1 MKKIAITTTTFGKYD
16 ERPLKLLEEY
26 GLEVVLNPYGRTLK
40 KDEVIEFCK
49 GAIGVIA
56 GTEILD
62 IDTLE
67 CLTKTYSQ
75 SSVLRPQTLKVIS
88 RCGSGLANVDVDT
101 AKRLGIKVFNTPD
114 APIVAVAE
122 LTVGL
127 ILNLLRKVC
136 WMDRNLRNE
145 QWEKMMGNLLNKKKV
160 GIKGFGR
167 IGKKVAELLRPFGC
181 EIAYADPFVD
191 DGLLGMKRL
200 SFDDLLGW
208 ADIITIHVSVKD
220 RLVGE
225 KEFQLMKKG
234 AWLVN
239 TSRGGVVDEK
249 VLYEHLK
256 NGYLAGAALDV
267 FEEEPYA
274 GPIKELDNVIVTPH
288 IGSYA
293 KEARVEMEMQTVE
306 NLIKGLKEKD

>member
-1 MKKIAITTTTFGKYD
+1 MRKVIITTTSFGEYD
-16 ERPLKLLEEY
+16 IEPIDILEKAGFETI
-26 GLEVVLNPYGRTLK
+26 LNPYGRKLK
-40 KDEVIEFCK
+40 KDEVVDLCK
-49 GAIGVIA
+49 DATGIIA
-56 GTEILD
+56 GTETLD
-62 IDTLE
+62 AE
-67 CLTKTYSQ
+67 VMEKLTK
-75 SSVLRPQTLKVIS
+75 LKVIS
-88 RCGSGLANVDVDT
+88 RCGSGLANVDLDT
-101 AKRLGIKVFNTPD
+101 AKRLDIKVFNTPD

-136 WMDRNLRNE
+136 WMDKNLRNE

-160 GIKGFGR
+160 GIKGLGR

-191 DGLLGMKRL
+191 DGLLGIKRL

-225 KEFQLMKKG
+225 KEFRLMKKG

-293 KEARVEMEMQTVE
+293 KETRVKMEREAVE
-306 NLIKGLKEKD
+306 NLIKGLRGED

>member
-160 GIKGFGR
+160 GIKGLGR

-181 EIAYADPFVD
+181 EIAYADPYVS

-293 KEARVEMEMQTVE
+293 KEARVEMEIQTVE
-306 NLIKGLKEKD
+306 NLFKGLRH

>member
-1 MKKIAITTTTFGKYD
+1 M
-16 ERPLKLLEEY
+16 EEY

-75 SSVLRPQTLKVIS
+75 SSGLRPQSLKVIS
-88 RCGSGLANVDVDT
+88 RCGSGLANVDLDT

-160 GIKGFGR
+160 GIKGLGR

-181 EIAYADPFVD
+181 EIAYADPYVS

-256 NGYLAGAALDV
+256 NGYLSGAALDV
-267 FEEEPYA
+267 FEEEPYK
-274 GPIKELDNVIVTPH
+274 GPLKELDNIIITPH

-293 KEARVEMEMQTVE
+293 REARVKMERQAIE
-306 NLIKGLKEKD
+306 NLLKGLSGED